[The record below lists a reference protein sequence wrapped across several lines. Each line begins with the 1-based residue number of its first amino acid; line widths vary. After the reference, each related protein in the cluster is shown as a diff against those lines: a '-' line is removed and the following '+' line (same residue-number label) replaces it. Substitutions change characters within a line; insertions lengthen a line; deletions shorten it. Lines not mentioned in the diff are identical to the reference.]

1 MDRKLFMAY
10 MNKDDEK
17 PQGEGEYNV
26 LDDNIP
32 QGINMQNLM
41 YP

>member
-17 PQGEGEYNV
+17 PQESGEYTA
-26 LDDNIP
+26 LDDNIL
-32 QGINMQNLM
+32 QGINMQNMM